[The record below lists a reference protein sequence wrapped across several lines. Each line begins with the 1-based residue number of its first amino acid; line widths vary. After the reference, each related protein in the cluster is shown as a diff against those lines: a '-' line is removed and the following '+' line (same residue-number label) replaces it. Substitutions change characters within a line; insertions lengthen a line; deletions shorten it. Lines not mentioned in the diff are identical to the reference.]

1 VNEFV
6 LIADSDA
13 ERGRRIATA
22 CHAQGLSTRLATHGA
37 AALEI
42 ALAETPVAMVA
53 QLELALIDGPRLSE
67 ILQANPRTRGMG
79 ILFVGDEHARAR
91 PGASGRVIPGH
102 ADPDTIARFVEAIL
116 AKRSAH
122 SARDRQSTLDA
133 GGVEGQLSQIA
144 LGELLD
150 LFHVNRKTGTVELR
164 RGSGRRVEIGRVYLR
179 DGAII
184 EATIGSIDGEKALYR
199 LFAWKRGS
207 FAFRPGKVNLEARID
222 RPVPA
227 LLREGQRQAAEWERL
242 ASELPPGHA
251 RVALK
256 VSRGSL
262 PNVLHPLT
270 QEVLLLLELSDR
282 VEDVLDRCS
291 FPDYQVL
298 RTLYTLIRRG
308 MVELRGEPG
317 GERSAGLFAAGP
329 AARLREWVEQG
340 RPRGAQPVDAKVLV
354 IGSDAGALR
363 AFATLLG
370 RLPGAEVA
378 PEASAPVVTTL
389 GRLPV
394 DEDLAIEL
402 IEAPATERFAAVW
415 PLAAHGAL
423 ATVFI
428 HAGPADRSIAA
439 LKPAHVVIDA
449 MPRTRTLHVLL
460 QDKEDRA
467 PVETVC
473 ERLGLYD
480 DRSVLTI
487 EQEQPDRAMTMLRE
501 LLARLLP

>member
-1 VNEFV
+1 
-6 LIADSDA
+6 
-13 ERGRRIATA
+13 
-22 CHAQGLSTRLATHGA
+22 
-37 AALEI
+37 
-42 ALAETPVAMVA
+42 
-53 QLELALIDGPRLSE
+53 
-67 ILQANPRTRGMG
+67 
-79 ILFVGDEHARAR
+79 
-91 PGASGRVIPGH
+91 
-102 ADPDTIARFVEAIL
+102 
-116 AKRSAH
+116 
-122 SARDRQSTLDA
+122 
-133 GGVEGQLSQIA
+133 
-144 LGELLD
+144 
-150 LFHVNRKTGTVELR
+150 
-164 RGSGRRVEIGRVYLR
+164 
-179 DGAII
+179 
-184 EATIGSIDGEKALYR
+184 
-199 LFAWKRGS
+199 
-207 FAFRPGKVNLEARID
+207 
-222 RPVPA
+222 VPA
-227 LLREGQRQAAEWERL
+227 LLREGRRQAAEWERL
-242 ASELPPGHA
+242 AAELPPGQA

-317 GERSAGLFAAGP
+317 GDSGSGLFATAP

-340 RPRGAQPVDAKVLV
+340 RPRGGQPVDAKVVV

-370 RLPGAEVA
+370 RLPGAEVSPA
-378 PEASAPVVTTL
+378 ASAPVVAPL

-402 IEAPATERFAAVW
+402 IEAPATQRFAPVW

-423 ATVFI
+423 ATVFV
-428 HAGPADRSIAA
+428 HSGPAERSIAA
-439 LKPAHVVIDA
+439 LKSAHGAIDA
-449 MPRTRTLHVLL
+449 MPRARALHVLL

-467 PVETVC
+467 PLETVC

-487 EQEQPDRAMTMLRE
+487 DQEQPERAMTALRE